1 MNELIQKI
9 KKIAIPSNEL
19 INNKDEIANIAID
32 LIKKNAEKYSQ
43 IMSVE
48 FGGSYA
54 KGTWIPG
61 KGDIDIFMK
70 FKNSVN
76 NVEFTKITKKIGFE
90 SLKKFQPYTRY
101 SDHPYVEAVIKKTK
115 INVVPCYNVKMGS
128 WKSAADR
135 SIFHTKFML
144 KFLSNEMK
152 DDVRLL
158 KMFLISNE
166 VYGSEI
172 LRQGFSGYVTEVLI
186 YNFKSFVNSI
196 KSLSKLQEFQIIG
209 NTNKK
214 FTTPITIIDPID
226 SNRNLASAVSLE
238 NLGKTMLICRA
249 FLNKPSMKY
258 FKSKSS
264 VLSKKNFENVIVI
277 KFYYDY
283 RSPDTLGGQI
293 KKTVNALTVQMTEY
307 GFKVIR
313 NSVKVDKNY
322 VNLLFLLETRKLN
335 KFYRREGPNVF
346 HEYDCNKFIMKN
358 IKKTNLI
365 WVNKKGNISI
375 LMKRQYVDAKQFLL
389 NFLKNKLTGVSYGLK
404 EDIKKWNDVSYFNIQ
419 KNKSLKNMLNNLIVT
434 NEAAFPTDS

>member
-90 SLKKFQPYTRY
+90 SLKKFRPYTRY

-264 VLSKKNFENVIVI
+264 ALSKKNFENVIVI

>member
-43 IMSVE
+43 IMNVE

-90 SLKKFQPYTRY
+90 SLKKFRPYTRY

-196 KSLSKLQEFQIIG
+196 KSLSKLQKFQIIG

-264 VLSKKNFENVIVI
+264 ALSKKNFENVIVI

-335 KFYRREGPNVF
+335 KFYSREGPNVF

-404 EDIKKWNDVSYFNIQ
+404 EDIKKSNDVSYFNIQ